1 MSHFVNPFILQ
12 CMYFPL
18 CSALHLLSPAPPGS
32 SSEPGALV
40 FYIILTP
47 QKGVQHLSAEHL
59 PPAGFLHPNADLTP
73 STHLTQNA
81 DQAYPRWRSWVTHAR
96 QRVLIKQAH
105 SCQLSTRWRSRVLK
119 TCSCKLDWCFT
130 LSHIS
135 LFSWGTFWEQETF
148 TQEIKSHYRTHFSI
162 PFQQQ

>member
-1 MSHFVNPFILQ
+1 MTCFHVTFGESLHASL
-12 CMYFPL
+12 L
-18 CSALHLLSPAPPGS
+18 CVQHCCLLSPAPPGS

-40 FYIILTP
+40 FYIMLIP
-47 QKGVQHLSAEHL
+47 QNGFQHLSAEHL

-73 STHLTQNA
+73 STHLTQSA

-130 LSHIS
+130 LPHIS
-135 LFSWGTFWEQETF
+135 LFSWGTY
-148 TQEIKSHYRTHFSI
+148 IILRTRNFYSGNKES
-162 PFQQQ
+162 P